1 MKTNHL
7 LITKLF
13 CVSTMLT
20 CILVLT
26 ACSNSPSNSEIKKA
40 FTTYFVNV
48 EGCDYLSE
56 DKFEKINGIQGDD
69 DRHYQITAAMTV
81 KLKDLPD
88 TDKFNQNLTRYKK
101 TIEDDQLEIQK
112 LRDQIDH
119 GGRQVDWSIQRPSE
133 EQGKLMEELRNEREE
148 RGHKLFPHILE
159 LTNES
164 GNAKKNLWAIRAWRA
179 GLISKGCRYLDI
191 NKRNTATPQFLNHLN
206 FNYPYGFEEKDATDW
221 PHGGETIT
229 ITKRMNFIRTD
240 NGWMLGN

>member
-26 ACSNSPSNSEIKKA
+26 ACSNSPSDSEIKRA
-40 FTTYFVNV
+40 FNTYFVNV
-48 EGCDYLSE
+48 EGCDYLTE
-56 DKFEKINGIQGDD
+56 DKLEKINGIQGDD

-101 TIEDDQLEIQK
+101 TIEDNQLEIQK

-119 GGRQVDWSIQRPSE
+119 GGRQVDWNIPRSPE
-133 EQGKLMEELRNEREE
+133 EQRKIIEELRNERED
-148 RGHKLFPHILE
+148 RNNKLFPHILE

-164 GNAKKNLWAIRAWRA
+164 GAANRSLWAIRAWRA
-179 GLISKGCRYLDI
+179 GLISKGCNYLDI
-191 NKRNTATPQFLNHLN
+191 NKRNIAATQFLNNLN
-206 FNYPYGFEEKDATDW
+206 YNYPYGFEEGTVKSW
-221 PHGGETIT
+221 HQGGETVT
-229 ITKRMNFIRTD
+229 FTRRMNFIRTD